1 MLDAISHKIR
11 LYGYF
16 RLLRSESVNYNGCG
30 TFLCAESGLAGILS
44 VLLVAKWS
52 LQENSK

>member
-1 MLDAISHKIR
+1 MLDSISHKIWFD
-11 LYGYF
+11 GIF

-30 TFLCAESGLAGILS
+30 TFLGVESGIAGILS
-44 VLLVAKWS
+44 VFLVAKWS

>member
-16 RLLRSESVNYNGCG
+16 RLLPSASVNYNGCG

-44 VLLVAKWS
+44 VLLVAK
-52 LQENSK
+52 